1 MPASQPYTLDSGS
14 PYQKLYRLEL
24 SIFLLKKKNNINIY
38 LLLSLY
44 NEKKS

>member
-24 SIFLLKKKNNINIY
+24 SIFLLKKKQQQTHLFIA
-38 LLLSLY
+38 LSL
-44 NEKKS
+44 